1 MEIYGLVRIEAPFE
15 FLAVTRMELCQE
27 AGKHVWL
34 TICGS
39 IDDSAAKAA
48 SDLRAQSE
56 IEVFVPGKD
65 GLLFSGLLVS
75 VKLEYRGETEVV
87 LEAVSRT
94 ILMDIEEK
102 TRSFQKKDMNYTE
115 LMEEVIAGNG
125 GDFMVREK
133 RPDDIVVPFIQY
145 RETDWQFLNRL
156 ASQYGC
162 SLFAYAEGR
171 IPQVYLGL
179 GPDGDD
185 GGTEAAWEMKKQM
198 EDYLRFRKEGNIMEQ
213 DSLQCEVTS
222 RMRRRIG
229 DSVTCSGI
237 TFLIASVKLHLENG
251 LLRYTYRLVQRK
263 GLHTAKLQNPLLQG
277 DAFTGTVLEVGAGRV
292 KIHLNI
298 DELQAKEDAYWYPFG
313 RADWYCMPEIG
324 STAALC
330 IPSDDEKDAYVIAM
344 QRPGDEGN
352 AKTQRPENK
361 CMETAH
367 GKELD
372 MTPHSIRIAA
382 ASSSV
387 WMEISDKNGIK
398 IKSRK
403 GIHLKAVG
411 TLECRGRTVVLESGE
426 RILLRTGR
434 TAIVLDD
441 IVQVKG

>member
-15 FLAVTRMELCQE
+15 FLDVTRLELCQE

-39 IDDSAAKAA
+39 VDESAAKAV
-48 SDLRAQSE
+48 SDLGAQPE
-56 IEVFVPGKD
+56 IEVYVPGKD

-75 VKLEYRGETEVV
+75 VKLEYGGKTEVA

-102 TRSFQKKDMNYTE
+102 TRSFQRKAMTYTG
-115 LMEEVIAGNG
+115 LMKEVIAGDG

-133 RPDDIVVPFIQY
+133 RPDDIAVPFIQY

-156 ASQYGC
+156 ASRYGS
-162 SLFAYAEGR
+162 SLFANADGR
-171 IPQVYLGL
+171 IPQVYLGM
-179 GPDGDD
+179 GPYGDD
-185 GGTEAAWEMKKQM
+185 GGTEAAWEMRKQL
-198 EDYLRFRKEGNIMEQ
+198 EDYLRFRKEGSIMEQ
-213 DSLQCEVTS
+213 DVLQCEVTS

-229 DSVTCSGI
+229 DIVTCFGI
-237 TFLIASVKLHLENG
+237 TFLVAGVRLQLENG
-251 LLRYTYRLVQRK
+251 LLRYTYRLVQKK

-277 DAFTGTVLEVGAGRV
+277 NAFTGTVLEAGAGRV
-292 KIHLNI
+292 KIHLDM
-298 DELQAKEDAYWYPFG
+298 DEQQTKEDAYWYPLG
-313 RADWYCMPEIG
+313 RTDWYCMPEEG
-324 STAALC
+324 STAVLC
-330 IPSDDEKDAYVIAM
+330 IPSADEMAAYVTAM
-344 QRPGDEGN
+344 QRSGDEGN
-352 AKTQRPENK
+352 AKTQQPENK
-361 CMETAH
+361 CMETAY

-372 MTPHSIRIAA
+372 MLPHSIRIAA
-382 ASSSV
+382 ASSRV
-387 WMEISDKNGIK
+387 WLELSDKNGIK

-403 GIHLKAVG
+403 GIHLKAAG
-411 TLECRGRTVVLESGE
+411 TLECRGRTVTIESGE